1 MGNQKQKWLV
11 VLAGLGI
18 NLAFG
23 VLYSWSIF
31 SKNLV
36 DTLGWTR
43 TEASL
48 PYTMAIFMFAVAM
61 IPAGKLQDK
70 YGARLV
76 ASIGGILTSLGL
88 ILSSFLSNVPGLIFS
103 FGVLTGA
110 GIGLGYASATP
121 VAVKWFPANKKGIVT
136 GIVVAGFGLSTIYM
150 APLANFLI
158 NQYGIFSAF
167 RILGIV
173 FLFVVVSLAQL
184 FCNPPA
190 SITEGIQVL
199 SDKGKGVERNYTFRE
214 MIKTIQFYQVWVILA
229 CGSLAGLMII
239 GHLSKIVSVQS
250 GQNIGFVL
258 VALTAIFNASG
269 RPISGFISDKIGRG
283 KTLLILLL
291 CEGAV
296 FLIFSQFKSFTT
308 LLFGAAVITYT
319 YGSQYSI
326 FPSIISD
333 FYGKKNLGFNYGI
346 VFSAWGVG
354 GVAGPILAAKIADLS
369 GNYDT
374 AYLIAAG
381 LCFIAALIAWRIK
394 PISHRESLNS

>member
-1 MGNQKQKWLV
+1 MNHQKQKWLV

-36 DTLGWTR
+36 DSLGWTR
-43 TEASL
+43 TSASL

-70 YGARLV
+70 YGARLI
-76 ASIGGILTSLGL
+76 ASLGGVLTSLGL
-88 ILSSFLSNVPGLIFS
+88 ILSSFLNTVPGLIFS

-110 GIGLGYASATP
+110 GMGLGYASATP
-121 VAVKWFPANKKGIVT
+121 VAVKWFPSNKKGIVT
-136 GIVVAGFGLSTIYM
+136 GIVIAGFGLSTIYM
-150 APLANFLI
+150 APLANYLI

-167 RILGIV
+167 RILGIA

-184 FCNPPA
+184 FRNPPA
-190 SITEGIQVL
+190 AITEGIQVL
-199 SDKGKGVERNYTFRE
+199 SEKGLGVERNYTFRE
-214 MIKTIQFYQVWVILA
+214 MVKTIQFYQVWVILA
-229 CGSLAGLMII
+229 CGSLAGMMII

-250 GQNIGFVL
+250 GQNVGFIL

-269 RPISGFISDKIGRG
+269 RPISGFISDKIGRS

-319 YGSQYSI
+319 YGSQFSI

-354 GVAGPILAAKIADLS
+354 GVVGPILAGKIADLS
-369 GNYDT
+369 GSYDT

-381 LCFIAALIAWRIK
+381 LCFIAALIAWKIK
-394 PISHRESLNS
+394 PVSHRESSNS